1 MNPFPALDARLSLIY
16 DLYDPCDL
24 AADIGTDHAYLPA
37 ALLQRGRCQKMIL
50 TDVSASA
57 LANARNE
64 MVRSRLLSRCDL
76 RLGNGLSPLRE
87 ACGMI
92 SVTGMGGRTIRQ
104 ILLDGQDHLL
114 GASLLL
120 SAHTD
125 WPLIRQTLM
134 DIGYHADREE
144 PCLSG
149 GRFYLVVRARPGFI
163 ALTDQEVRLG
173 KLLFTSSSSC
183 LVPFLSRRRSV
194 LEKQLHGLLS
204 SPAHADP
211 LQIAQIRS
219 DLAYYDKQ
227 LEEHHDSR

>member
-149 GRFYLVVRARPGFI
+149 GRFYLVVRASVCGRCPMI
-163 ALTDQEVRLG
+163 SARSS
-173 KLLFTSSSSC
+173 LFRC
-183 LVPFLSRRRSV
+183 SRRWMARICPWHSGCSGRFGR
-194 LEKQLHGLLS
+194 LTHQQISPLLH
-204 SPAHADP
+204 
-211 LQIAQIRS
+211 Q
-219 DLAYYDKQ
+219 
-227 LEEHHDSR
+227 SRRCLR